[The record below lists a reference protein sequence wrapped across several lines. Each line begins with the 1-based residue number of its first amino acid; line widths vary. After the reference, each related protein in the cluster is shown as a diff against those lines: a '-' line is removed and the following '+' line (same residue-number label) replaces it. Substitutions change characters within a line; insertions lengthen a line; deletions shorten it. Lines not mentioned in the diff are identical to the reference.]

1 MTHEDLPS
9 SSFHYK
15 QQSPFPAILQMVTSI
30 QKRTRILN
38 VFHLHPKTCASL
50 NHPHVLPSFQSRNLQ
65 ENWDTL
71 HKDPTTK
78 IAKNDTLQG
87 TNISPKNGILK
98 MIFLFPRW
106 DMLIP
111 WRVFPHLIP
120 SISQFPNIF
129 HHQLPASP
137 RSRCRDLP
145 LESWWCRT
153 PAIDVHFGIIRNQCW
168 HFIYWL
174 IDDYNDLYKWEY
186 MAIHCMISEND
197 YLETWYYVQRCEF
210 GSKILCI

>member
-9 SSFHYK
+9 FSFQYN
-15 QQSPFPAILQMVTSI
+15 QQSPFPAILQMATLKTK
-30 QKRTRILN
+30 KRTRILN

-65 ENWDTL
+65 ENWDKL

-87 TNISPKNGILK
+87 SNISPKNGILK

-120 SISQFPNIF
+120 SISQHFPPPTPSCLSKVT
-129 HHQLPASP
+129 LPGLALRKLMVPHPSYR
-137 RSRCRDLP
+137 RS
-145 LESWWCRT
+145 
-153 PAIDVHFGIIRNQCW
+153 FRNHSELMLTCY
-168 HFIYWL
+168 IL
-174 IDDYNDLYKWEY
+174 IDWWL
-186 MAIHCMISEND
+186 
-197 YLETWYYVQRCEF
+197 
-210 GSKILCI
+210 